1 MQVHPAI
8 AMLRS
13 KGAPQ
18 PRTDAAL
25 SAWRVRPDVAPVM
38 EELAAY
44 GAGAPLSGLS
54 RLSECIGAEARA
66 RGFAASFLVPLMAAQ
81 RAEPLAQPRLGCSA
95 APGID
100 RVRLGESGR
109 AALTLAV
116 FGRRSSVVPR
126 SVLFEDCEAF
136 EIVLAGRGQAIRYR
150 QGKGTMEHTALD
162 CVPGT
167 RIIRTGI
174 GDARQI
180 IAVTRPLLVL
190 QLTREAA
197 DPQPSREHALADG
210 GLIKT
215 ISACKRHS
223 QRLMA
228 LGVLGALAYRPALDA
243 MEQLALDGAEQRD
256 LRWEALRQLIGL
268 DPARGCAVLTRLAEQ
283 PYDSLCEA
291 AAKLHRQLLAA
302 YPALA
307 ALEPA

>member
-1 MQVHPAI
+1 M
-8 AMLRS
+8 
-13 KGAPQ
+13 
-18 PRTDAAL
+18 
-25 SAWRVRPDVAPVM
+25 
-38 EELAAY
+38 
-44 GAGAPLSGLS
+44 
-54 RLSECIGAEARA
+54 
-66 RGFAASFLVPLMAAQ
+66 
-81 RAEPLAQPRLGCSA
+81 
-95 APGID
+95 
-100 RVRLGESGR
+100 
-109 AALTLAV
+109 
-116 FGRRSSVVPR
+116 
-126 SVLFEDCEAF
+126 
-136 EIVLAGRGQAIRYR
+136 
-150 QGKGTMEHTALD
+150 
-162 CVPGT
+162 
-167 RIIRTGI
+167 
-174 GDARQI
+174 
-180 IAVTRPLLVL
+180 L

-197 DPQPSREHALADG
+197 DPQPSREHALPDG

-228 LGVLGALAYRPALDA
+228 LGVLGALAHRPALDA